1 MAAGIGWA
9 AKRNRDGLTIPGCWV
24 TQNGYTVAEMH
35 VDDLVAYAITPP
47 GSSVPVAYRTD
58 REAVVAVIV
67 QHMAGEA
74 VAKFAGAQ

>member
-1 MAAGIGWA
+1 MSIGWA
-9 AKRNRDGLTIPGCWV
+9 SKKNRDGQPMPGCWV
-24 TQNGYTVAEMH
+24 TQSGYTVAEMH

-58 REAVVAVIV
+58 REAVVGVIV
-67 QHMAGEA
+67 RHMAGEA

>member
-1 MAAGIGWA
+1 MSRLGWA
-9 AKRNRDGLTIPGCWV
+9 PKKDRDSREIPGCWV
-24 TQNGYTVAEMH
+24 TQGGYTVAEMH

-58 REAVVAVIV
+58 REAVVGVIV

-74 VAKFAGAQ
+74 VAKFEGAQ